1 MDIASLNADYYS
13 KQATQAKN
21 KQLSNSIK
29 DADFSG
35 ATDEELM
42 NVCKQFESYFVE
54 QVLKQAMDT
63 FAKET
68 IQSDSGA
75 MSTLKSY
82 YKDSLVTEYAS
93 KMTEKSNFGLAN
105 TLYEQMKRNYGG
117 INVKDLDKT
126 DAATSNESEDKKE
139 DNESIA

>member
-1 MDIASLNADYYS
+1 MDIASLNADYYTN
-13 KQATQAKN
+13 QASQAKN

-29 DADFSG
+29 DKDLSG

-42 NVCKQFESYFVE
+42 KVCKQFESYFVE
-54 QVLKQAMDT
+54 QVLKQAMET

-68 IQSDSGA
+68 VESESGA

-93 KMTEKSNFGLAN
+93 KMTDKSDFGLAK

-117 INVKDLDKT
+117 VNIKDVADAQTGTEKT
-126 DAATSNESEDKKE
+126 EVTEEAKE
-139 DNESIA
+139 TKEI